1 MIMEDHATFLLS
13 ALSSKEQELITKL
26 KYYKEVFKNISEN
39 IKLEVNANRDIS
51 TSFINNIITILIE
64 FIDLKRIIM
73 KKTSINHM
81 INEALDFYYY
91 LKRYK

>member
-73 KKTSINHM
+73 KKLLLITW
-81 INEALDFYYY
+81 
-91 LKRYK
+91 

>member
-73 KKTSINHM
+73 KKLLLIT
-81 INEALDFYYY
+81 
-91 LKRYK
+91 

>member
-51 TSFINNIITILIE
+51 ASFINNIITILIE

-73 KKTSINHM
+73 KKLLLITW
-81 INEALDFYYY
+81 
-91 LKRYK
+91 

>member
-73 KKTSINHM
+73 KKILLITW
-81 INEALDFYYY
+81 
-91 LKRYK
+91 

>member
-51 TSFINNIITILIE
+51 TSFINNIIKILIE

-73 KKTSINHM
+73 KKLLLIT
-81 INEALDFYYY
+81 
-91 LKRYK
+91 